1 MPKVPNQDSNSQSSS
16 NVKYF
21 KTRKHALKVVVGN
34 PDPTKGEVAP
44 KTVQFVPYFVY
55 ERGKEGKQR
64 YGFLKTANSTVIEKL
79 SGDPDVQQ
87 IDQDEYDDAT
97 EVVKDESGTQISG
110 YRAPY

>member
-1 MPKVPNQDSNSQSSS
+1 MPKVPNQDSNESKSG
-16 NVKYF
+16 VKYF
-21 KTRKHALKVVVGN
+21 KTRKHALKVVVGD

-64 YGFLKTANSTVIEKL
+64 YGFLKTANATVIEKL
-79 SGDPDVQQ
+79 SADHDVQE

-97 EVVKDESGTQISG
+97 EVVTDESGTQISG